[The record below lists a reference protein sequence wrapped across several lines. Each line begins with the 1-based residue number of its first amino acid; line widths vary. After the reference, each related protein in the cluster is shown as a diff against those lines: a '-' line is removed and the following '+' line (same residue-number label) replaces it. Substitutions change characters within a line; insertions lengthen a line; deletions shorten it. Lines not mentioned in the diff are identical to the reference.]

1 MAAPTKSWAE
11 LMDELDPEWD
21 TRAAVVPSFGA
32 ENTGSAAAAAPVRK
46 MNKTAKHAA
55 LMAARAN
62 ATVAKIAG
70 REVQADDVYK
80 AAKAAFEAAH
90 AGEAALPSFLGI
102 KEATNP
108 EQVRRVIGIKIG
120 KMTSEQKE
128 GVTIEQMII
137 GYLEEKYKGYVEK
150 VFSKKAKGGA
160 LRRRTLRESTRK
172 TRKTTHRKRKTGR
185 KAGRKTRKAARKY

>member
-1 MAAPTKSWAE
+1 MASPKSWAE

-21 TRAAVVPSFGA
+21 TRAAVVPSFVADNTAAVPAHKVNKA
-32 ENTGSAAAAAPVRK
+32 E
-46 MNKTAKHAA
+46 KHKA

-62 ATVAKIAG
+62 ATAAKVAG
-70 REVQADDVYK
+70 REAHADDIYK

-90 AGEAALPSFLGI
+90 ADEAALPSFLGT
-102 KEATNP
+102 KDATNP

-120 KMTSEQKE
+120 KMTPEQKE

-137 GYLEEKYKGYVEK
+137 AYLDEKYKGYVEK

-160 LRRRTLRESTRK
+160 RRTQ
-172 TRKTTHRKRKTGR
+172 RKRSTQRKAGR
-185 KAGRKTRKAARKY
+185 KAGRKGRKTGRKTHRKH